1 MTNGLPGDEV
11 FYESLRRRMAEV
23 ITHSKMV
30 GHYTDLYYGDLKVY
44 QFQAPLHLLSDFRYS
59 MHILR

>member
-1 MTNGLPGDEV
+1 
-11 FYESLRRRMAEV
+11 V